1 MNAKKAE
8 SATKPFQIKMDE
20 RVHALM
26 KRRAKDMGMTIG
38 DFIQNMLSSFE
49 HRLSQLKE
57 RNDLE
62 NVFGADEL
70 DARLL
75 KLLFLIDAGRLAD
88 GDLPFKIEKIK
99 NEFEGGDFY
108 RPELTI
114 NDEI

>member
-1 MNAKKAE
+1 
-8 SATKPFQIKMDE
+8 
-20 RVHALM
+20 
-26 KRRAKDMGMTIG
+26 
-38 DFIQNMLSSFE
+38 MLSSFE

-57 RNDLE
+57 RNDLK

-99 NEFEGGDFY
+99 NEFEGRDSY
-108 RPELTI
+108 RPDLTI
-114 NDEI
+114 NNDDT